1 MAQNFEDSSVISIN
15 HSHKFQVDIER
26 KSNLKDPG
34 DFVDGEKFS
43 PVSGFVFQLRILN
56 KDNDSF
62 STSVKNCGKESVKI
76 LNLEMK
82 HGRGAFE
89 GKVEKKNF
97 TLLPDGVMALLDL
110 VFVDDNWGWDQTF
123 GKRFKDFRCNLEIE
137 VHEGNQI
144 IGLNVTS

>member
-76 LNLEMK
+76 WTFKVQCDSNYK
-82 HGRGAFE
+82 G
-89 GKVEKKNF
+89 VEKYNL
-97 TLLPDGVMALLDL
+97 TLLPNEMMVLPDLLFEDFHYNTYGEGVAYRE
-110 VFVDDNWGWDQTF
+110 V
-123 GKRFKDFRCNLEIE
+123 FRCSMEIE
-137 VHEGNQI
+137 GIQ
-144 IGLNVTS
+144 S